1 MLVSVIIPVYNRRD
15 LLAKC
20 LESVTAQRYDDW
32 EVVVVDDG
40 STEDVATD
48 LDPGDSRI
56 RYVRQENAGPSVA
69 RNRGV
74 ENARGEALLFLDSDD
89 VLLPDALSVLVE
101 GLAAHPAAEVAYGW
115 FYLMTS
121 EEEPRAMACLS
132 EQPAAPSAS
141 PWSDADASA
150 YGLRAQGNPTAA
162 LLQDDALV
170 MGSALLRRPAV
181 ERIGGFD
188 PSVEYMEHW
197 DFYLRL
203 AAADAS
209 FFCVEAPVMVIRSH
223 ENNRG
228 SSNLHEMLRMRLA
241 GIEEYGAALPAD
253 EAEAVRTSARAR
265 AYVRAAIGHCAH
277 GDFADGFECL
287 SRALSARPLVA
298 DEEALIVQLTMAAAF
313 EQERPADWLDD
324 CCRALRTG
332 REQIQMRR
340 RLLATVHRR
349 LGRQAL
355 SRRQGRA
362 LLAHLALATYYQ
374 PFFVA
379 SKLRS
384 LLWLA

>member
-181 ERIGGFD
+181 ER
-188 PSVEYMEHW
+188 PPVEGDGARVGAGEAG
-197 DFYLRL
+197 DKGEERRL
-203 AAADAS
+203 ATARGAEDGEHLVRDGEVDGAE
-209 FFCVEAPVMVIRSH
+209 FEPRVPLRDPVEV
-223 ENNRG
+223 
-228 SSNLHEMLRMRLA
+228 
-241 GIEEYGAALPAD
+241 
-253 EAEAVRTSARAR
+253 
-265 AYVRAAIGHCAH
+265 
-277 GDFADGFECL
+277 
-287 SRALSARPLVA
+287 
-298 DEEALIVQLTMAAAF
+298 
-313 EQERPADWLDD
+313 
-324 CCRALRTG
+324 
-332 REQIQMRR
+332 
-340 RLLATVHRR
+340 
-349 LGRQAL
+349 
-355 SRRQGRA
+355 
-362 LLAHLALATYYQ
+362 
-374 PFFVA
+374 
-379 SKLRS
+379 
-384 LLWLA
+384 